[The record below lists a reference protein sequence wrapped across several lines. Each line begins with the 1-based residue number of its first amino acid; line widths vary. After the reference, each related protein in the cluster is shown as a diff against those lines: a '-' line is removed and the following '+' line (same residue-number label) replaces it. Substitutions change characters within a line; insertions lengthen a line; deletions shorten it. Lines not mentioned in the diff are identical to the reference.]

1 MWVFLIVLMNAG
13 LFSEA
18 QQRLEQILAVK
29 LADMGESSARK
40 NALSREIFELQEVES
55 SDESSE
61 IRAHD
66 AIMQTKT
73 RLSPTLLGKS
83 QIE

>member
-1 MWVFLIVLMNAG
+1 MWVFLIVLLNAG

-55 SDESSE
+55 NDESSE

-73 RLSPTLLGKS
+73 RLSPTLLGNS